1 MFLKNIYSDV
11 DLKKSENIGTL
22 KNYYIAF
29 KYFLHIV
36 VLLNKYNKN
45 SDVEDVD
52 QNVMATFLDRTL
64 NLKYNSFLEL
74 YHDIEVFTVKFTDL
88 CRKKRNY
95 QNKNI
100 NKIIGFVYK
109 VS

>member
-1 MFLKNIYSDV
+1 MFLRNIYSDA

-29 KYFLHIV
+29 DYFLHTV

-45 SDVEDVD
+45 SDIEDVD
-52 QNVMATFLDRTL
+52 QNVMATFLRRTL

-74 YHDIEVFTVKFTDL
+74 HHDIEVFTVKFTDL
-88 CRKKRNY
+88 CRKKEL
-95 QNKNI
+95 
-100 NKIIGFVYK
+100 
-109 VS
+109 SE

>member
-1 MFLKNIYSDV
+1 M

-64 NLKYNSFLEL
+64 DLKYNSFLEL